1 MRRGLGDGSAE
12 WVGGGPRKWAQVETR
27 ARVVRWPR
35 WGQVGLGGARV
46 GMGARVSVS
55 EVSLNW
61 VCSAH
66 KHANQWQY
74 TIICTVTL
82 MSIIVP

>member
-1 MRRGLGDGSAE
+1 M
-12 WVGGGPRKWAQVETR
+12 
-27 ARVVRWPR
+27 
-35 WGQVGLGGARV
+35 GLGGARV